1 MLVLN
6 LFLVALFLIRV
17 YPRKSV
23 AEISFLIRARP
34 RNPGLNLFVRRPHSS
49 AANFPVRIL
58 LRNQANSTKRERNSM
73 STPTTNIQSLQ
84 QEARVFS
91 PSESFAAKAHIK
103 SLAELEQLREE
114 ASSNPEAFWARMA
127 EQELVWFRKW
137 DRVLRW
143 EAPHAEWFLGGR
155 LNISYNCLDRHLSTW
170 RRNKAALIWE
180 GEPGDQRTL
189 TYQQLHYE
197 VCRFANVLKHAGV
210 EKGDRVALYLPLIP
224 ELAIAMLA
232 CARIGATHSVIFGGF
247 SSAALI
253 DRINDASCKVVVTA
267 DGGWRRGNEV
277 KLKVAVD
284 EALKQTPS
292 VTSCIVVRRTGIPI
306 HMQAGRD
313 SWWHELVETVDAD
326 CPAAELESEHP
337 LFILYTSGTTGK
349 PKGIL
354 HTTAGYLLQ
363 THLTTKWI
371 FDLKDEDIYW
381 CTADIGWVTGHSY
394 VVYGPL
400 SNGATVLMY
409 EGAPNHPEPDRFW
422 SIIERHR
429 VNILYTA
436 PTAIRAFIKW
446 GEQWPLKHDLSSLR
460 LLGTVGEPINPEA
473 WMWYREVIGKGTCP
487 IVDTWWQTETG
498 AIMISPLPGATP
510 TKPGS
515 ATKPFPG
522 IEADVMTREGKSVGP
537 NEGGYLVIKRPW
549 PSMLRTI
556 WGDDER
562 YRDQY
567 WSQLEGIYFAG
578 DGVRRDDDGY
588 FWIMGRIDDVIN
600 VSGHRLGTAEV
611 ESALVSH
618 FAVAEAAVVGRP
630 DELKGSAIVA
640 FVTLE
645 GSHQPSDQLKQDLR
659 AHVARE
665 IGALARPDEIKF
677 TDMLPKT
684 RSGKIMRRLL
694 RELAT
699 SGSVAGDVTTLEDF
713 SVLEKLRTEE
723 E

>member
-1 MLVLN
+1 
-6 LFLVALFLIRV
+6 
-17 YPRKSV
+17 
-23 AEISFLIRARP
+23 
-34 RNPGLNLFVRRPHSS
+34 
-49 AANFPVRIL
+49 
-58 LRNQANSTKRERNSM
+58 M
-73 STPTTNIQSLQ
+73 SPTTTNIESLQ
-84 QEARVFS
+84 HEDRVF
-91 PSESFAAKAHIK
+91 PPPPAFSERAHIK
-103 SLAELEQLREE
+103 SMEELEALRTE
-114 ASSNPEAFWARMA
+114 ASADPEAFWARMA
-127 EQELVWFRKW
+127 EELHWFKRWDTVLKW
-137 DRVLRW
+137 
-143 EAPHAEWFLGGR
+143 EPPHAQWFVGGKI
-155 LNISYNCLDRHLSTW
+155 NISYNCLDRHLQTW

-189 TYQQLHYE
+189 TYQQLHSE
-197 VCRFANVLKHAGV
+197 VCKFSNVLKRSGV
-210 EKGDRVALYLPLIP
+210 AKGDRVALYMPLIP

-253 DRINDASCKVVVTA
+253 DRINDAACKVVVTA
-267 DGGWRRGNEV
+267 DGGWRRGKEV
-277 KLKVAVD
+277 KLKPAVD
-284 EALKQTPS
+284 EALKATPS
-292 VTSCIVVRRTGIPI
+292 VKSCIVVRRSDGPI
-306 HMQAGRD
+306 HMEAGRD
-313 SWWHELVETVDAD
+313 HWWHELMAIENAN
-326 CPAAELESEHP
+326 CPAMELDSEHP
-337 LFILYTSGTTGK
+337 LYILYTSGTTGK

-363 THLTTKWI
+363 AHLTTKWV
-371 FDLKDEDIYW
+371 FDLKDEDVYW

-409 EGAPNHPEPDRFW
+409 EGAPNHPEANRFW
-422 SIIERHR
+422 DIIERHR
-429 VNILYTA
+429 VNIFYTA

-473 WMWYREVIGKGTCP
+473 WMWYHKIIGRGLCP

-498 AIMISPLPGATP
+498 AIMISPIPGATP

-522 IEADVMTREGKSVGP
+522 IEVDVMTREGKPVGP
-537 NEGGYLVIKRPW
+537 NEGGYLVITRPW

-562 YRDQY
+562 YREQY
-567 WSQLEGIYFAG
+567 WSQIENIYFAG
-578 DGVRRDDDGY
+578 DGARRDQDGY

-618 FAVAEAAVVGRP
+618 EAVAEAAVVARP

-645 GSHQPSDQLKQDLR
+645 GSHQPSVQLNAELR
-659 AHVARE
+659 AHVTKE
-665 IGALARPDEIKF
+665 IGALARPDEIRF
-677 TDMLPKT
+677 SDVLPKT

-694 RELAT
+694 REIAT
-699 SGSVAGDVTTLEDF
+699 SGTIAGDVTTLEDF
-713 SVLEKLRTEE
+713 SVLEKLRTDEE
-723 E
+723 